1 MAKKELVKVKNEA
14 LIPQSIEAEEAVIGA
29 ILTSPNSYVKVAD
42 MLKPD
47 DFYKP
52 ANRLIYDAIG
62 KLTDKNEPVDVVTVA
77 EKLKSMGQLE
87 DAGGQYHI
95 ADLELNSVTSAN
107 IKYYAQIVQD
117 TAIRRKLIAAGSE
130 IVNMSYDDKDSPD
143 VILDCAQQLIYGV
156 SSQRENTEVKPI
168 SSIVYDTYRNIEY
181 RYNHR
186 DELPGVPTGFYD
198 LDAMTAGLQ
207 PSNLIILA
215 ARPSMGK
222 TALALNIAQNVGL
235 KTDKVVVFFS
245 LEMSESELM
254 KRLLA
259 QESGVDASKLTT
271 GYLQPQD
278 WEKITTAMAAYD
290 NSKIYISEGSALTV
304 SDIRAKCRRLDMKE
318 KIGLIIIDYLQLIQ
332 GNNPTD
338 RNQEISAISRNLK
351 ALAKEMG
358 VPIIALS
365 QLSRAN
371 TNRNDKRPMLS
382 DLRDSGA
389 IEQDADIVMF
399 VHREEYYDK
408 DNPDLKGKAELI
420 IAKNR
425 NGSVDTVHLLYQ
437 KNITKFQNAT
447 KKEAA
452 TIY

>member
-77 EKLKSMGQLE
+77 EKLKNMGQLE

-107 IKYYAQIVQD
+107 IKYYAKIVQD

-130 IVNMSYDDKDSPD
+130 IVNMSYDDNDSPD
-143 VILDCAQQLIYGV
+143 MILDCAQQLICGIG
-156 SSQRENTEVKPI
+156 SQRQTAEIKPV
-168 SSIVYDTYRNIEY
+168 SNIVYEAYKEIEY

-186 DELPGVPTGFYD
+186 DELPGIPTGFYD
-198 LDAMTAGLQ
+198 LDALTSGLQ

-235 KTDKVVVFFS
+235 KTDKAVVFFS

-259 QESGVDASKLTT
+259 SEAEVDARRMSS

-290 NSKIYISEGSALTV
+290 NSKIFISDESSLSV
-304 SDIRAKCRRLDMKE
+304 SDMRAKCRRLAMKE
-318 KIGLIIIDYLQLIQ
+318 EIGLIIIDYLQLIQ
-332 GNNPTD
+332 GSNPTD

-351 ALAKEMG
+351 SLAKELH

-365 QLSRAN
+365 QLNRALS
-371 TNRNDKRPMLS
+371 TRTDKRPVLS

-399 VHREEYYDK
+399 VHREEYYDRE
-408 DNPDLKGKAELI
+408 NPDLKGKAELI

-425 NGSVDTVHLLYQ
+425 SGPVDTLPLLFNA
-437 KNITKFQNAT
+437 NITKFKSPVKT
-447 KKEAA
+447 AA
-452 TIY
+452 Y